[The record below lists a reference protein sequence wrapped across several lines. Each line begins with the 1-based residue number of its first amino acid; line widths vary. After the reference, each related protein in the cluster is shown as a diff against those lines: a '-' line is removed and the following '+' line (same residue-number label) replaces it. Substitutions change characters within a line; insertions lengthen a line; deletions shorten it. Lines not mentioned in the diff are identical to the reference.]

1 MKNLLKNVP
10 MLFVFGVSAVLF
22 LDSCEPDSNV
32 VNCDETGCLNGGD
45 CINNVCFC
53 PVGYEGAECADLS
66 RDKFLNTYNSS
77 ADDCVG
83 PTYTII
89 VTIKS
94 SSDTAMTIK
103 NLGNFGNNT
112 TVYALVSDE
121 NSFEIPSQQV
131 AGLGSVTITGN
142 ASLSGTQ
149 LSLNYTKTVS
159 GNLTNCIATY
169 ISQ

>member
-1 MKNLLKNVP
+1 MKKAA
-10 MLFVFGVSAVLF
+10 MYIVFGISAIIV
-22 LDSCEPDSNV
+22 LDSCEPDNNV

-53 PVGYEGAECADLS
+53 PVGYEGAECGNLS

-83 PTYTII
+83 SAYTII
-89 VTIKS
+89 VSTKL
-94 SSDTAMTIK
+94 SSDTSMTVK

-112 TVYALVSDE
+112 TIYALVSGE
-121 NSFEIPSQQV
+121 SSFEIPSQQV

-142 ASLSGTQ
+142 ASLSGTE
-149 LSLNYTKTVS
+149 LSVNYTKTIA
-159 GNLTNCIATY
+159 GNPTNCIATY
-169 ISQ
+169 IAQ